1 MPPSLP
7 VARSGSSACEEAA
20 EHLAA
25 KLARRPVDAA
35 ALVDRHRVAQILRQ
49 HLDLHRMARHQ
60 AERLDVHR
68 EAVGRAVGP
77 ALHHR
82 LAGQAVVRRVD
93 LDRVE
98 ELRVVREPLLRRQL
112 RRIEVL
118 REGLVGPGA
127 RADADRGQAV
137 QR

>member
-7 VARSGSSACEEAA
+7 VDAQRLERGEEAA

-25 KLARRPVDAA
+25 QLARRPVDAA
-35 ALVDRHRVAQILRQ
+35 ALVDGHRVAQILRQ

-82 LAGQAVVRRVD
+82 LARQAVVRRVD

-98 ELRVVREPLLRRQL
+98 ELRVVREPFLRRQL

-127 RADADRGQAV
+127 GADANRGQAV